1 MSGEPPAI
9 GKAVNIALLAL
20 CEVLAMSLWF
30 AASAV
35 APQLK
40 ALYHLDG
47 LHQAA
52 FASAVALGFVVGT
65 LASAL
70 LGLADRLDPRRLFCA
85 AALLGAAANLGILP
99 SLHLVDPAGWG
110 AVALRLLV
118 GISAAG
124 LYPVGMKLAATW
136 ATTDMGLLVGIL
148 VGALVLGSASSFLVA
163 GFGGL
168 DWQASVVAASAAAA
182 LAGLLILALRL
193 GPRQARGAP
202 FHPAMALAGLRE
214 PALRLANFGYFGHMW
229 ELYAMWAW
237 IGAFLGA
244 SFHAADPALS
254 GTAWPRL
261 ATFAVIAVGA
271 PGSLLGGWL
280 ADRWGRTALTTAAM
294 LLSGACALCA
304 GPLFGANPWLVI
316 ALCLIWG
323 VAVVADSAQF
333 SASIMEL
340 APPSLIGTMVT
351 AQTCIGF
358 LLTIVSIHLLPEVVR
373 LVGWRFAFGLLA
385 IGPFFGAWSMLRLR
399 AHPMAV
405 HLAGGRR

>member
-1 MSGEPPAI
+1 VTT
-9 GKAVNIALLAL
+9 KAGAIALLAL

-65 LASAL
+65 LASAM

-85 AALLGAAANLGILP
+85 AALLGAAANAGMV
-99 SLHLVDPAGWG
+99 LVDPAGWG
-110 AVALRLLV
+110 AVALRLVV

-124 LYPVGMKLAATW
+124 LYPVGMKLASTW

-148 VGALVLGSASSFLVA
+148 VAALVLGSASSFLVA

-168 DWQASVVAASAAAA
+168 AWQTPVLASSACAV
-182 LAGLLILALRL
+182 LAGGLILFLRL
-193 GPRQARGAP
+193 GPRLARAAA
-202 FHPAMALAGLRE
+202 FRPAVALHALRD

-237 IGAFLGA
+237 IGVFLEA
-244 SFHAADPALS
+244 SFRAADPGLA
-254 GTAWPRL
+254 GTPWARL
-261 ATFAVIAVGA
+261 ATFAVIGAGAV
-271 PGSLLGGWL
+271 GSLLGGWF
-280 ADRWGRTALTTAAM
+280 ADRWGRTRLTIGAM
-294 LLSGACALCA
+294 LASGTCAVLA
-304 GPLFGANPWLVI
+304 GTLFGASPWLVV
-316 ALCLIWG
+316 ALCLVWG
-323 VAVVADSAQF
+323 VTVVADSAQF
-333 SASIMEL
+333 SASVMEL
-340 APPSLIGTMVT
+340 ADPSVTGTMVT

-358 LLTIVSIHLLPEVVR
+358 LLTIVSIHLIPPVVA
-373 LVGWRFAFGLLA
+373 LVGWHFAFAVLAVGPLL
-385 IGPFFGAWSMLRLR
+385 GAWAMARLR
-399 AHPMAV
+399 RHPESV
-405 HLAGGRR
+405 LLAGGRR

>member
-1 MSGEPPAI
+1 MSGKSA
-9 GKAVNIALLAL
+9 NIALLAL

-52 FASAVALGFVVGT
+52 FASAVALGFVAGT

-70 LGLADRLDPRRLFCA
+70 LGLADRADPRRLFCA
-85 AALLGAAANLGILP
+85 AAMLGAAANAGML
-99 SLHLVDPAGWG
+99 LVDPAGWG
-110 AVALRLLV
+110 AVDLRLVV

-168 DWQASVVAASAAAA
+168 DWQAPVLASSAAAA

-202 FHPAMALAGLRE
+202 FRPAMAFEGLRDR
-214 PALRLANFGYFGHMW
+214 ALRLANFGYFGHMW

-237 IGAFLGA
+237 IGAFLAA
-244 SFHAADPALS
+244 SFQAADPALA
-254 GTAWPRL
+254 GTPWPRL
-261 ATFAVIAVGA
+261 ATFAVIAAGA

-294 LLSGACALCA
+294 LASGACALLA
-304 GPLFGANPWLVI
+304 GLVFGANPWLVV
-316 ALCLIWG
+316 ALCLVWG
-323 VAVVADSAQF
+323 VTVVADSAQF
-333 SASIMEL
+333 SASVMEL
-340 APPSLIGTMVT
+340 APPSLLGTMVT

-358 LLTIVSIHLLPEVVR
+358 LLTIVSIHLLPEVVA
-373 LVGWRFAFGLLA
+373 LIGWRFAFALLA
-385 IGPFFGAWSMLRLR
+385 IGPFFGAWAMLRLR
-399 AHPMAV
+399 GHPMAV
-405 HLAGGRR
+405 RLAGGRK